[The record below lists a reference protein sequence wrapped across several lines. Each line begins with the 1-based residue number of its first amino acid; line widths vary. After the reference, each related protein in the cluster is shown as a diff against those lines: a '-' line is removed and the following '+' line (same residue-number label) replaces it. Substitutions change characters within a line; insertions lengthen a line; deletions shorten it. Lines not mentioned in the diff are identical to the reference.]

1 MQDMIVSANQ
11 LVAGC
16 IVTAD
21 VIGKSGMPLVKSKT
35 VLTDTEIFYLQKML
49 VKEIT
54 VASHLENGSSFVPE
68 KDSVRVQPAI
78 IQVHFLDAYAA
89 AAEGYQKQ
97 FNAWQHGS
105 AVDIAALRK
114 HILPV
119 LEKVSEW
126 EGNVFNLPSYRK
138 QIDYLSEH
146 AAGTAA
152 LVAAVLQK
160 AGFSEADI
168 KQIGLAAYLADCGM
182 AKLKQ
187 PYHIQKRHL
196 HDSEWDDVQKHP
208 TFSYRMVEQASLL
221 SSKAKLVIL
230 QHHERADG
238 AGYPLRLPKEKIH
251 SFASLLSICDTYHAL
266 ISERAF
272 RVAVSPYEA
281 VDIILEEQFRRFD
294 PAMIQHFT
302 QAFVDAQQNTTVR
315 LSSGELAE
323 IVFTDSNHPT
333 RPMVREQET
342 GQVKALTEIPQIRI
356 EKIIS

>member
-1 MQDMIVSANQ
+1 MIVSANQ
-11 LVAGC
+11 LVSGC

-21 VIGKSGMPLVKSKT
+21 VLGKSGMPLVKSKT

-49 VKEIT
+49 VKEVT
-54 VASHLENGSSFVPE
+54 VAARLEDGSSFVPE
-68 KDSVRVQPAI
+68 KETVSVQPAD

-89 AAEGYQKQ
+89 AVESYQKQ

-126 EGNVFNLPSYRK
+126 EGNVFNLPAYRTHS
-138 QIDYLSEH
+138 DYLPEH
-146 AAGTAA
+146 ATGTAA

-160 AGFSEADI
+160 AGFPEADI

-187 PYHIQKRHL
+187 PYHIQKRRL
-196 HDSEWDDVQKHP
+196 QDTDWEDIQKHP

-221 SSKAKLVIL
+221 SSKAKLAIL

-266 ISERAF
+266 ITERAYQA
-272 RVAVSPYEA
+272 AVSPYKA
-281 VDIILEEQFRRFD
+281 LDIILEEQFRRFD
-294 PAMIQHFT
+294 PAMIQNFT
-302 QAFVDAQQNTTVR
+302 QAFVDAQQNTTVK
-315 LSSGELAE
+315 LSSGEFAE
-323 IVFTDSNHPT
+323 VVYTDHNHPT

-342 GQVKALTEIPQIRI
+342 GQVKALTDMQHIRI
-356 EKIIS
+356 EQIIS